1 MDQILTVSQI
11 NGYLKQ
17 LLDEDVQL
25 KSIFIR
31 GEISNFTNH
40 LKTGHYY
47 FTLKDQKASI
57 KGIMFK
63 WNTQHLRF
71 MPQNGMNV
79 IIFGSVQLFERDG
92 ICQIYCADMQPDG
105 VGALYMAF
113 EQLKEKLGGKG
124 LFDEE
129 HKRPLP
135 PMPQRIGVVTAKTGA
150 AIHDILNILS
160 RRYPIGEVVL
170 IPALVQGENAPDS
183 ICDAIGKAEKLGLD
197 LLIVGRGGG
206 SLEDLWAFN
215 DERVAYAIY
224 NCTIPVISAVGH
236 EVDYT
241 IADFVADLRAPTPSA
256 AAELA
261 APDVQNLLRA
271 VDVMRQELDSAIEE
285 VLRDKADELEALQSD
300 LRANSPETAVERSGE
315 RLISLKNR
323 LTAAAEQTTE
333 IKAVAFSGLAGK
345 LEALS
350 PLKVLTRG
358 YSITFSGEKAVTS
371 VKEAAVGDEI
381 HTLVTDGTIVST
393 VTKIKSSKGAAGK
406 TAER

>member
-113 EQLKEKLGGKG
+113 EQLKEKLGAAG

-261 APDVQNLLRA
+261 APDVQNILQA
-271 VDVMRQELDSAIEE
+271 VAVMKQELYDAIEE
-285 VLRDKADELEALQSD
+285 VLRDKADELEALKSD
-300 LRANSPETAVERSGE
+300 LRANSPETAVERSKE

-323 LTAAAEQTTE
+323 LTAAAEQNAE
-333 IKAVAFSGLAGK
+333 IKSIAFSGLAGK

-371 VKEAAVGDEI
+371 VNEAAVGDEI
-381 HTLVTDGTIVST
+381 HTRVTDGTIVST